1 MKAIF
6 FDLDYTLYDQ
16 WQYLW
21 GAFWDV
27 ACVIANQ
34 GHLPAETIY
43 KSLLAIWNQ
52 VGTDY
57 GYLFNDL
64 LNQLGLY
71 TPDRIQRCVDAFH
84 MHQPKGLTLY
94 PRVDEILCDLKNS
107 YLLGL
112 ITDGDI
118 SMQQSKVKA
127 LNLEEQFDLILYVRQ
142 ISLRKPD
149 PRIFQYVLHQTNLS
163 PAEAVYVGDHPLKDI
178 VVARRVG
185 LLAVRVMTGE
195 FRSLPDDPFY
205 PPNYYLASL
214 NDLPKIIHSVNT
226 FVGI

>member
-1 MKAIF
+1 
-6 FDLDYTLYDQ
+6 
-16 WQYLW
+16 
-21 GAFWDV
+21 
-27 ACVIANQ
+27 
-34 GHLPAETIY
+34 
-43 KSLLAIWNQ
+43 
-52 VGTDY
+52 
-57 GYLFNDL
+57 
-64 LNQLGLY
+64 
-71 TPDRIQRCVDAFH
+71 
-84 MHQPKGLTLY
+84 
-94 PRVDEILCDLKNS
+94 
-107 YLLGL
+107 
-112 ITDGDI
+112 
-118 SMQQSKVKA
+118 MQQSKVKA